1 MVRREIDAGFARYG
15 YRFCKG
21 RPEEVGIYYKYYQE
35 GFHVVMVIDMEHGYE
50 MTPEQHRMMEERVMG
65 SFYHPKGLL
74 PDFPEGFPVYHVEV
88 FTVLVAGQGEQ
99 VRNLCAQCRNV
110 WAYLPQE
117 RKLLVYE
124 NQPGDFFG
132 LRSMF
137 EDMMYGQPQTGAAA
151 SKQRGFGRIKQQ
163 VVNGR
168 SFPYVTTMLV
178 VMNVIV
184 YLVMELL
191 GDTENPMFIYLYGG
205 IYPSLLAEEHQW
217 WRLITAGFIHFGI
230 EHLLNNMVILY
241 CMGSRV
247 ERIAGHWRML
257 VIYLLSLLGGS
268 LLSYYMMLFTGDY
281 AVSAGAS
288 GAIFGLIGGFLWM
301 VIRNK
306 GQIDGITVRGILI
319 MILISVYY
327 GFSAGGIDNWGHIGG
342 LVTGFVASIFLYHR
356 KCQKY

>member
-1 MVRREIDAGFARYG
+1 MVRREIDVGFAANG

-21 RPEEVGIYYKYYQE
+21 GPEEVGIYYRYYQE
-35 GFHVVMVIDMEHGYE
+35 GFHVVMVVDMQHGYG
-50 MTPEQHRMMEERVMG
+50 MTPEQHRMMEERIMG
-65 SFYHPKGLL
+65 SFYHPQGWL
-74 PDFPEGFPVYHVEV
+74 PDFPQGFPVYHVEV
-88 FTVLVAGQGEQ
+88 FTVLVADQGEQ
-99 VRNLCAQCRNV
+99 VRDLCVQCRNV

-117 RKLLVYE
+117 RRLLVYE

-137 EDMMYGQPQTGAAA
+137 ENLMYGQMPAGAATWGGEFFA
-151 SKQRGFGRIKQQ
+151 GIKHQLAGEK
-163 VVNGR
+163 NL
-168 SFPYVTTMLV
+168 PYVTVSLIV
-178 VMNVIV
+178 LNIIV
-184 YLVMELL
+184 YLIMELL

-205 IYPSLLAEEHQW
+205 MYPTLLTQEHQW
-217 WRLITAGFIHFGI
+217 WRLFTAGFVHFGI
-230 EHLLNNMVILY
+230 KHLVNNMVILA

-247 ERIAGHWRML
+247 ERITGHIRML
-257 VIYLLSLLGGS
+257 IIYILSLLGGT

-306 GQIDGITVRGILI
+306 GQIDGITVRGILF
-319 MILISVYY
+319 MIFISIYY

-342 LVTGFVASIFLYHR
+342 LATGFVSAIFLYHR